1 MYVLTLNGSCLIHDY
16 VRKGSVMPPHVK
28 LLYLIHTNRIK
39 EKEQIVENE
48 EVNLKY
54 LLDSGFVI
62 EKSEH
67 DKADKT

>member
-1 MYVLTLNGSCLIHDY
+1 
-16 VRKGSVMPPHVK
+16 MPPHVK
-28 LLYLIHTNRIK
+28 LLYLIHTSQV
-39 EKEQIVENE
+39 EKLEHLAENE
-48 EVNLKY
+48 EANLKY

>member
-28 LLYLIHTNRIK
+28 LLYLIHTSQV
-39 EKEQIVENE
+39 EKLEHLAENE
-48 EVNLKY
+48 EANLKY